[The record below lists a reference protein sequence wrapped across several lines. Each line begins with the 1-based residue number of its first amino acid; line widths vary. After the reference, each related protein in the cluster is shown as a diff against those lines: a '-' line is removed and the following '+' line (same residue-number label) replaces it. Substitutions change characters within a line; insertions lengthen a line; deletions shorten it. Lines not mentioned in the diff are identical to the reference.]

1 MEREVRREAVRVV
14 VVRSILKLWR
24 LRLLMPITWE
34 GRGERERR
42 GEREGR
48 RRGKEREDFVNVKG
62 EER

>member
-34 GRGERERR
+34 GRGEREGRK
-42 GEREGR
+42 GGEKEREGE
-48 RRGKEREDFVNVKG
+48 RGFR
-62 EER
+62 